1 MAGLDSL
8 NFRPDQEPL
17 IKELERGFTMNG
29 VDVSVAREVAMVAFR
44 VVEAARVCDEPVEP
58 AKVVRVAEV
67 AALTHLDALG
77 IDVDRIRQSVLLA
90 TVALATQVLEAEGI
104 EYTDEDV
111 CGEIIPEDSIADF
124 IISTGKLQSGQLL
137 AGQVQPYQV
146 QTDQRVFVG
155 SMNAG
160 DLRLMGSESEKS

>member
-1 MAGLDSL
+1 MAELDSL

-29 VDVSVAREVAMVAFR
+29 VDASVAREVAMVAFR
-44 VVEAARVCDEPVEP
+44 VVKAARVCNEPVEP

-67 AALTHLDALG
+67 AALTQLDALG
-77 IDVDRIRQSVLLA
+77 IDIDRVRQSVLLA

-111 CGEIIPEDSIADF
+111 CGETIPEDSIADL
-124 IISTGKLQSGQLL
+124 IISTGKFQKGQFLSDQPQSDQS
-137 AGQVQPYQV
+137 QP
-146 QTDQRVFVG
+146 DQRIFVG
-155 SMNAG
+155 GMNAG
-160 DLRLMGSESEKS
+160 DLYLMGSESENY